1 MARSHNPVS
10 EQAAQ
15 YAKRVARLL
24 EAWFAKHARELPWR
38 RDPSPYRVWVSEIML
53 QQTQV
58 ATVIPYFERF
68 IARFPDVQSLAA
80 ATEHDVLAL
89 WSGLGYYR
97 RARMLHSAAREVAA
111 SGGEL
116 PRERNTLLAL
126 PGIGPYTAGAILSIA
141 FNQAEPI
148 VDGNVERVFARLT
161 RFRKDIKSAAGQKA
175 VWHWAE
181 NAVRD
186 AAEAGVKPRVFNQAL
201 MELGATLC
209 GPSET
214 ICVQCPVRKECE
226 ARKHGDQRELP
237 NLPKR
242 EQASEVS
249 YCALAALNSK
259 GHVLLVRRNG
269 GSLLPDGLWELP
281 HITDAAGSVAARMSI
296 GLRHAQSTGHVTQT
310 ITKFRLTVNLQTG
323 TWTGFGSAWGS
334 DYRIQAIQRI
344 KPARAIGGKARI
356 LEGGWFRPSEL
367 TDLPMASITRK
378 LLRLARLLP

>member
-1 MARSHNPVS
+1 MKPAG
-10 EQAAQ
+10 
-15 YAKRVARLL
+15 AKQFAARLC
-24 EAWFAKHARELPWR
+24 AWFETSARDLPWR

-80 ATEHDVLAL
+80 ASEHDVLAL

-97 RARMLHSAAREVAA
+97 RARMLHEAAREVAA

-116 PRERNTLLAL
+116 PLEREALLVL
-126 PGIGPYTAGAILSIA
+126 PGIGRYTAGAILSIA
-141 FNQAEPI
+141 FNQPEPI

-161 RFRKDIKSAAGQKA
+161 RYRKDIKSATGQNA
-175 VWHWAE
+175 VWQWAHTV
-181 NAVRD
+181 VRE

-237 NLPKR
+237 KLPKR

-281 HITDAAGSVAARMSI
+281 HITDAVGSVAARMSI
-296 GLRHAQSTGHVTQT
+296 GLRHVQPAGQVTQT

-323 TWTGFGSAWGS
+323 TWTGFGSDWGS
-334 DYRIQAIQRI
+334 DYRIQAMPRI

-356 LEGGWFRPSEL
+356 LEGGWFKPSEL
-367 TDLPMASITRK
+367 NGLPIASITRK
-378 LLRLARLLP
+378 LLRLAKVLP